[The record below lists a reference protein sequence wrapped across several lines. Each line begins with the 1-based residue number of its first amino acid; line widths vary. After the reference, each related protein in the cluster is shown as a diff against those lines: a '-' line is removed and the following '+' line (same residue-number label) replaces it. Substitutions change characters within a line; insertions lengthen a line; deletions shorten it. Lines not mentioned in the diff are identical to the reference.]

1 MNLESTRIP
10 IIRLWHLLLVP
21 LQGQIDDD
29 MAEALSASV
38 LHTIHR
44 SEVSGLVIDVTG
56 LWLMDSHLCS
66 LISKLALAAKL
77 MGTETTI
84 CGMSPEIAI
93 TLQSM
98 GLEIGDVRTALTLEE
113 AFAGMGI
120 IQARPKLSD
129 DELDHPEDRP

>member
-1 MNLESTRIP
+1 MNDEGARIP

-21 LQGQIDDD
+21 LQGQVSDD
-29 MAEALSASV
+29 MAEVLSRSV
-38 LHTIHR
+38 LDTIHR

-93 TLQSM
+93 TLQAM

-113 AFAGMGI
+113 ALAGMGI
-120 IQARPKLSD
+120 VQAKSKQSD
-129 DELDHPEDRP
+129 DELDAEENFL

>member
-1 MNLESTRIP
+1 MIDEGARIP

-21 LQGQIDDD
+21 LQGQVTDD
-29 MAEALSASV
+29 MADVLSRSV
-38 LHTIHR
+38 LDTIHR

-93 TLQSM
+93 TLQAM

-113 AFAGMGI
+113 ALAGMGI
-120 IQARPKLSD
+120 VQVKTKQSD
-129 DELDHPEDRP
+129 DELDDEENFQ

>member
-1 MNLESTRIP
+1 MTDEGARIP

-21 LQGQIDDD
+21 LQGQVSDD
-29 MAEALSASV
+29 MAEVLSRSV
-38 LHTIHR
+38 LDTIHR

-93 TLQSM
+93 TLQAM

-113 AFAGMGI
+113 ALAGMGI
-120 IQARPKLSD
+120 VQAKSKQSD
-129 DELDHPEDRP
+129 DELDDEENLL

>member
-1 MNLESTRIP
+1 MTDESARIP

-21 LQGQIDDD
+21 LQGQVTDV
-29 MAEALSASV
+29 MADVLSRSV
-38 LHTIHR
+38 LDIIHR

-66 LISKLALAAKL
+66 LISKLALAARL

-93 TLQSM
+93 TLQAM

-113 AFAGMGI
+113 ALSGMGI
-120 IQARPKLSD
+120 VQLHATQSD
-129 DELDHPEDRP
+129 DELEDENFS

>member
-1 MNLESTRIP
+1 VIDEGARIP

-21 LQGQIDDD
+21 LQGQVTDD
-29 MAEALSASV
+29 MADVLSRSV
-38 LHTIHR
+38 LDTIHR

-93 TLQSM
+93 TLQAM

-113 AFAGMGI
+113 ALAGMGI
-120 IQARPKLSD
+120 VQVKTKQSD
-129 DELDHPEDRP
+129 DELDDEENFQ

>member
-1 MNLESTRIP
+1 MNDEGARIP

-21 LQGQIDDD
+21 LQGQVSDD
-29 MAEALSASV
+29 MAEVLSRSV
-38 LHTIHR
+38 LDTIHR

-93 TLQSM
+93 TLQAM

-113 AFAGMGI
+113 ALAGMGI
-120 IQARPKLSD
+120 VQAKSKQAD
-129 DELDHPEDRP
+129 DELDAEENLL

>member
-1 MNLESTRIP
+1 MNDEGARIP

-21 LQGQIDDD
+21 LQGQVSDD
-29 MAEALSASV
+29 MAEVLSRSV
-38 LHTIHR
+38 LDTIHR

-93 TLQSM
+93 TLQAM

-113 AFAGMGI
+113 ALAGMGI
-120 IQARPKLSD
+120 VQAKSKQSD
-129 DELDHPEDRP
+129 DELDDEENLL